1 MLIICVY
8 DFVGCGVYIADDG
21 DEIAVYILA
30 EDICFVF
37 GDEEVKRCGL
47 AARVVGEL
55 LHEEEGCAVYGYS
68 ADVWCGLACSD

>member
-8 DFVGCGVYIADDG
+8 DFVGCGVYVAYDG
-21 DEIAVYILA
+21 DGVAVYILA

-55 LHEEEGCAVYGYS
+55 LHE
-68 ADVWCGLACSD
+68 